1 MFQNYHDGLA
11 NCKVYGPPDFF
22 ITFTCNPGWPEIIE
36 SFLSLVTTDRSDI
49 IVRVFHLK
57 LDDILDDIRS
67 GKIFGPFI
75 TGNFFMV
82 SFLFFFVHKKLKKSI
97 IT

>member
-67 GKIFGPFI
+67 GKYLALSSQVI
-75 TGNFFMV
+75 
-82 SFLFFFVHKKLKKSI
+82 SSWSHFFFFLYIKN
-97 IT
+97 